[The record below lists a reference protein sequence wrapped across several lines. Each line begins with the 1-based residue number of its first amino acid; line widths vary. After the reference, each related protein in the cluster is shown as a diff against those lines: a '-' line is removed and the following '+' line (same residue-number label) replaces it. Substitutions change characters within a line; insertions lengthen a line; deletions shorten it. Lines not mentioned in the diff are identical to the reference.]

1 MNHNLIAKLN
11 ALEPE
16 AAEKLGDALDRAETA
31 EELLALLKAQ
41 GIDATEEDLVSEE
54 VNGELSEESLE
65 DVASGRLS
73 LISAKLGF
81 ILGAAAAR
89 HLPPLKP
96 SPIYPLPIKCP
107 KKKA

>member
-1 MNHNLIAKLN
+1 MNHNLIARLN

-16 AAEKLGDALDRAETA
+16 AAEKLGDALDRVETA

-41 GIDATEEDLVSEE
+41 GIDATVEDLVSEE

-65 DVASGRLS
+65 DVAGGRLS
-73 LISAKLGF
+73 LIAAKLGF

-89 HLPPLKP
+89 HLSPLKP
-96 SPIYPLPIKCP
+96 GPIYPLPIKCP

>member
-1 MNHNLIAKLN
+1 MNHNPIARLN

-16 AAEKLGDALDRAETA
+16 AAEKLGDALDRVETA

-65 DVASGRLS
+65 DVAGGMA
-73 LISAKLGF
+73 LIAAKLGF
-81 ILGAAAAR
+81 KLGVAAAR
-89 HLPPLKP
+89 LLPTLKP
-96 SPIYPLPIKCP
+96 GPIYPLPIKCP
-107 KKKA
+107 QKKA

>member
-1 MNHNLIAKLN
+1 MNHNLIARLN

-65 DVASGRLS
+65 DVAGGRLS
-73 LISAKLGF
+73 FIAAKLGF
-81 ILGAAAAR
+81 KLGVAAAR
-89 HLPPLKP
+89 LLPTLKP
-96 SPIYPLPIKCP
+96 GPIYPPPIKCQ